1 MKTVITLFISLLF
14 LSVNVVA
21 QDDDGWVSKKY
32 DIDDFSSLRLYGG
45 YKVFLSQ
52 GKQTG
57 IEVKARDYDVLDN
70 LKVENWGDELSL
82 IIKEEF
88 FAYKRIRV
96 YVTFKEL
103 NEIAVEGG
111 LNLESDG
118 YLDLDDLDLQIQ
130 GGAKIDLQM
139 KADDV
144 KVTGEGGVLIDLN
157 GVANSLMVKLSGA
170 GHLDANELKTK
181 DVDIEIEGVGTGS
194 VYATEKLHTK
204 IEGVGKV
211 SYKGD
216 PKVIKEID
224 GLGSVKRY

>member
-14 LSVNVVA
+14 VSVNVVA

-32 DIDDFSSLRLYGG
+32 DIEDFSSLRLYGG

-52 GKQTG
+52 GKQTA
-57 IEVKARDYDVLDN
+57 IEVKAKDYDVLDN
-70 LKVENWGDELSL
+70 LTVENWGDELGL
-82 IIKEEF
+82 VIEDEF

-118 YLDLDDLDLQIQ
+118 YLDLDDLNLQIQ

-181 DVDIEIEGVGTGS
+181 DVDIEIEGVGTGN
-194 VYATEKLHTK
+194 VYATEKLYTK

>member
-1 MKTVITLFISLLF
+1 MKIVSTLFISLFLF
-14 LSVNVVA
+14 SIAAVA
-21 QDDDGWVSKKY
+21 QDDDWVSKNY
-32 DIDDFSSLRLYGG
+32 DIDNFSSLHLYGG
-45 YKVFLSQ
+45 YKVFLTQ
-52 GKQTG
+52 GKKPG
-57 IEVKARDYDVLDN
+57 LVVKAKDEDVLDN

-82 IIKEEF
+82 VIKDEL

-96 YVTFKEL
+96 YVTFNDL

-144 KVTGEGGVLIDLN
+144 KLTGEGGVLINLD

-170 GHLDANELKTK
+170 GHLDADDLKTE

-194 VYATEKLHTK
+194 VYATEKLYAK

-216 PKVIKEID
+216 PKVIKDIE